1 MSQYSNPAITAIIP
15 TFRRPA
21 QLKRAI
27 NSVLNQTFKNFR
39 VCIYDNASG
48 DETANVVRCFAE
60 RDQRVEYIRRA
71 TNIGL
76 FGNFVEA
83 AGRVQTPF
91 FCFLPDDDV
100 VLPHFFE
107 TALSGFNKYPEAAL
121 SILATLRMSESGLA
135 LAAPLLRWP
144 EGLLMPPSG
153 MLSILR
159 YGNPD
164 LPGLLIRREV
174 WDQFNGWDET
184 TGPTRDMDFEL
195 QVSARLPIVVSKRVG
210 GILLIHKAANT
221 SAACLDWV
229 WPALPRMA
237 NKLVQDAS
245 IPSAARHE
253 AAEKLQSWLKRNL
266 ITRGIIRSM
275 IRGNWDQAEQAANLF
290 LQECGWERIS
300 GAIRPACSFVAKLPG
315 ARWFLQS
322 ALALEVPLRVLRH
335 LDLQW
340 RFRTYSKMLRVPAGE
355 LG

>member
-1 MSQYSNPAITAIIP
+1 MV
-15 TFRRPA
+15 R
-21 QLKRAI
+21 
-27 NSVLNQTFKNFR
+27 NFSR
-39 VCIYDNASG
+39 KDA
-48 DETANVVRCFAE
+48 
-60 RDQRVEYIRRA
+60 RVEYVRRK

-76 FGNFVEA
+76 FGNFVGA
-83 AGRVQTPF
+83 AGQVETPF

-107 TALSGFNKYPEAAL
+107 TALSGFERYPQAAL
-121 SILATLRMSESGLA
+121 SILATLRMSESGFA

-144 EGLLMPPSG
+144 EGLLMPPAG

-174 WDQFNGWDET
+174 WDQFSGWDET

-210 GILLIHKAANT
+210 GILLIHRAAN
-221 SAACLDWV
+221 AAGASLDWV

-245 IPSAARHE
+245 IPSAARRE
-253 AAEKLQSWLKRNL
+253 AAEKLQGWLKRSL
-266 ITRGIIRSM
+266 ITRGILRSI
-275 IRGNWDQAEQAANLF
+275 IRGNWEEVEQAANLF
-290 LQECGWERIS
+290 LQECGWERMS
-300 GAIRPACSFVAKLPG
+300 GAVGPACSVVARLPG
-315 ARWFLQS
+315 TRWLLQ
-322 ALALEVPLRVLRH
+322 AMLTLEVPLRVLRH

-340 RFRTYSKMLRVPAGE
+340 RFRDYSRMLRAPTVEA
-355 LG
+355 

>member
-1 MSQYSNPAITAIIP
+1 MSQGSSPAITAIIP
-15 TFRRPA
+15 TFRRP
-21 QLKRAI
+21 QRLKRAI
-27 NSVLNQTFKNFR
+27 NSVLNQTFKSFR
-39 VCIYDNASG
+39 VRVYDNASG
-48 DETANVVRCFAE
+48 DETADVVRNFSRKDA
-60 RDQRVEYIRRA
+60 RVEYVRRK

-76 FGNFVEA
+76 FGNFVGA
-83 AGRVQTPF
+83 AGQVETPF

-107 TALSGFNKYPEAAL
+107 TALSGFERYPQAAL
-121 SILATLRMSESGLA
+121 SILATLRMSESGFA

-144 EGLLMPPSG
+144 EGLLMPPAG

-174 WDQFNGWDET
+174 WDQFSGWDET

-210 GILLIHKAANT
+210 GILLIHRAAN
-221 SAACLDWV
+221 AAGASLDWV

-245 IPSAARHE
+245 IPSAARRE
-253 AAEKLQSWLKRNL
+253 AAEKLQGWLKRSL
-266 ITRGIIRSM
+266 ITRGILRSI
-275 IRGNWDQAEQAANLF
+275 IRGNWEEVEQAANLF
-290 LQECGWERIS
+290 LQECGWERMS
-300 GAIRPACSFVAKLPG
+300 GAVGPACSVVARLPG
-315 ARWFLQS
+315 TRWLLQ
-322 ALALEVPLRVLRH
+322 AMLTLEVPLRVLRH

-340 RFRTYSKMLRVPAGE
+340 RFRDYSRMLRAPTVEA
-355 LG
+355 